1 MQKLFGAL
9 LLIVAVSLS
18 LTLAGPLGAQNNG
31 GVLVLRVDGA
41 IGPASADYIHKGLA
55 RAAASGAQLIVIEMD
70 TPGGLDTSMRTII
83 KDILASPVPVATF
96 VAPEG
101 ARAASAGTYI
111 LYASHIAAM
120 APATNLGAATPV
132 AIGIGG
138 AQPGRTAP
146 LGDESGSAEDAGAG
160 ARDGSGTTS
169 GPSQPHSQ
177 SHSQP
182 HSQPAS
188 ANRSPETTPEIG
200 PDKTDAHPSA
210 SEQPATTSTRNDR
223 PDATPSAS
231 DQPGTATPP
240 AAAGP
245 RRTPAPTDA
254 MAAKSM
260 SDATAYIRSLAQLRG
275 RDVDFAERAVREAAS
290 LSAEEAL
297 AQGVI
302 DLIAVDTAELLKKLD
317 GRELA
322 VLDGKRTLAT
332 AGLAIERME
341 PDWRNRVLAALANPQ
356 VALIMMMIGMY
367 GLFFEFT
374 SPGFGVPGVAGAI
387 SLLVALY
394 AFQLLPVNW
403 AGVLLLAVGAGLML
417 AEAFLPSFGV
427 LGVGGIIAFVVGGL
441 FLMDAD
447 VPGFGI
453 PIALIVGMALASA
466 AILIA
471 IGNLAARSLRRP
483 VVSGSEEMLGAIGR
497 VERATDDGDWWIA
510 VHGEHW
516 RARSAQALAPGEH
529 VRVAGIDGLTLT
541 VVPIAT
547 QSSAS
552 GAAAGPAS
560 SPPDTHHLTPGS
572 TSS

>member
-1 MQKLFGAL
+1 MSTRRGIVFRHGVAL
-9 LLIVAVSLS
+9 LFLLLGGAG
-18 LTLAGPLGAQNNG
+18 LTLLAANG
-31 GVLVLRVDGA
+31 GSGFALVLRIDGV

-55 RAAASGAQLIVIEMD
+55 QATARGAQLVVIEMD

-146 LGDESGSAEDAGAG
+146 LGDEPGSAEDAG
-160 ARDGSGTTS
+160 D
-169 GPSQPHSQ
+169 
-177 SHSQP
+177 
-182 HSQPAS
+182 
-188 ANRSPETTPEIG
+188 
-200 PDKTDAHPSA
+200 DKTDTPLSA
-210 SEQPATTSTRNDR
+210 SEQPATTSTRNDSA
-223 PDATPSAS
+223 DAPPSAS
-231 DQPGTATPP
+231 DQAQTAAPP
-240 AAAGP
+240 ATTGP

-297 AQGVI
+297 ARGVI
-302 DLIAVDTAELLKKLD
+302 ELIAIDTASLLKQLD
-317 GRELA
+317 GREVA
-322 VLDGKRTLAT
+322 VLDGTRTLAT

-356 VALIMMMIGMY
+356 VALILMMIGMY

-466 AILIA
+466 AVILA

-483 VVSGSEEMLGAIGR
+483 VVSGSEEMLGAIGK

-529 VRVAGIDGLTLT
+529 VSVTRIDGLTLT
-541 VVPIAT
+541 VTPIAM

-552 GAAAGPAS
+552 SAAAGAAS
-560 SPPDTHHLTPGS
+560 SPPDTHPLTPGS
-572 TSS
+572 TPS

>member
-1 MQKLFGAL
+1 MTATAGVLAQRLASV
-9 LLIVAVSLS
+9 LLILFALS
-18 LTLAGPLGAQNNG
+18 LMLPGTPAAQASGGA
-31 GVLVLRVDGA
+31 LVLRIDGA
-41 IGPASADYIHKGLA
+41 IGPASADYIHKGLT
-55 RAAASGAQLIVIEMD
+55 RAANSGAQLVVIEMD
-70 TPGGLDTSMRTII
+70 TPGGLDTSMRSII

-138 AQPGRTAP
+138 AQPGKTSPR
-146 LGDESGSAEDAGAG
+146 EDAPQEPKGDAPAATG
-160 ARDGSGTTS
+160 DGEEAADAR
-169 GPSQPHSQ
+169 
-177 SHSQP
+177 
-182 HSQPAS
+182 
-188 ANRSPETTPEIG
+188 
-200 PDKTDAHPSA
+200 PSA
-210 SEQPATTSTRNDR
+210 PVGEAKRAPAT
-223 PDATPSAS
+223 
-231 DQPGTATPP
+231 
-240 AAAGP
+240 
-245 RRTPAPTDA
+245 APTDA

-302 DLIAVDTAELLKKLD
+302 ELIAIDTAELLKKLD
-317 GRELA
+317 GREVA
-322 VLDGKRTLAT
+322 VLDGTRTLAT
-332 AGLAIERME
+332 AGIAIERME

-356 VALIMMMIGMY
+356 VALIMMMIGIY

-417 AEAFLPSFGV
+417 AEAFVPSFGV

-441 FLMDAD
+441 FLMDTD
-447 VPGFGI
+447 VPGFGV
-453 PIALIVGMALASA
+453 PLALIVGMALASA

-471 IGNLAARSLRRP
+471 IGSFAARSLRRP
-483 VVSGSEEMLGAIGR
+483 VVSGSEEMLGAAGT

-516 RARSAQALAPGEH
+516 RARSAQTLAPGDR

-541 VVPIAT
+541 VVPIAASIKPPAT
-547 QSSAS
+547 PPGPGSSA
-552 GAAAGPAS
+552 
-560 SPPDTHHLTPGS
+560 PDSHHLTPGS
-572 TSS
+572 TPS

>member
-1 MQKLFGAL
+1 MPAPPPSALRTSTSAILALIGLVL
-9 LLIVAVSLS
+9 LL
-18 LTLAGPLGAQNNG
+18 LASQAGSSAAGA
-31 GVLVLRVDGA
+31 LVLRVDGA
-41 IGPASADYIHKGLA
+41 IGPASADYIHKGLT
-55 RAAASGAQLIVIEMD
+55 RAASTGAQLVVIELD
-70 TPGGLDTSMRTII
+70 TPGGLDTSMRSII

-96 VAPEG
+96 VSPEG

-138 AQPGRTAP
+138 AQPGRMPP
-146 LGDESGSAEDAGAG
+146 LGDESAPAEAAGSE
-160 ARDGSGTTS
+160 RDGSGSTS
-169 GPSQPHSQ
+169 GASPPRARAQ
-177 SHSQP
+177 SP
-182 HSQPAS
+182 PAS
-188 ANRSPETTPEIG
+188 ANRSPETTPEIRDDEANA
-200 PDKTDAHPSA
+200 P
-210 SEQPATTSTRNDR
+210 
-223 PDATPSAS
+223 PSAS
-231 DQPGTATPP
+231 DRPVIEAPSSP
-240 AAAGP
+240 AAAQ
-245 RRTPAPTDA
+245 RSAAPTDA

-297 AQGVI
+297 AKGVI
-302 DLIAVDTAELLKKLD
+302 ELIAIDTPSLLKRLD
-317 GRELA
+317 GREVA
-322 VLDGKRTLAT
+322 VLDGTRTLAT
-332 AGLAIERME
+332 AGIAIERME
-341 PDWRNRVLAALANPQ
+341 PDWRNRILAALANPQ
-356 VALIMMMIGMY
+356 VALILMMIGIY

-387 SLLVALY
+387 SLLIALY

-427 LGVGGIIAFVVGGL
+427 LGVGGIIAFVAGGL

-466 AILIA
+466 AVIIA
-471 IGNLAARSLRRP
+471 IGSFAARSLRRP
-483 VVSGSEEMLGAIGR
+483 VVSGSEEMLGALGV

-516 RARSAQALAPGEH
+516 RARSAQTLAPGDR

-541 VVPIAT
+541 VVPIAASIKPPAT
-547 QSSAS
+547 PPGPGSSA
-552 GAAAGPAS
+552 
-560 SPPDTHHLTPGS
+560 PDSHHLTPGS
-572 TSS
+572 TPS

>member
-1 MQKLFGAL
+1 MPALPSTAPRSALSAALVLIGL
-9 LLIVAVSLS
+9 LLFL
-18 LTLAGPLGAQNNG
+18 LASNAGSNAS
-31 GVLVLRVDGA
+31 GVLVLKVDGA
-41 IGPASADYIHKGLA
+41 IGPASADYIGKGLA
-55 RAAASGAQLIVIEMD
+55 RAAASGAQLVVIEMD
-70 TPGGLDTSMRTII
+70 TPGGLDTSMRAII

-146 LGDESGSAEDAGAG
+146 LGDEPEAAEDAGPGAQDGAG
-160 ARDGSGTTS
+160 ATS
-169 GPSQPHSQ
+169 SPSQPS
-177 SHSQP
+177 SQP
-182 HSQPAS
+182 PSQPDS
-188 ANRSPETTPEIG
+188 ANRDPATTPGARSDEATAR
-200 PDKTDAHPSA
+200 PTVSN
-210 SEQPATTSTRNDR
+210 QPATTS
-223 PDATPSAS
+223 
-231 DQPGTATPP
+231 PP
-240 AAAGP
+240 AAAGS
-245 RRTPAPTDA
+245 RRAPAPTDA

-260 SDATAYIRSLAQLRG
+260 SDASAYIRSLAQLRG

-302 DLIAVDTAELLKKLD
+302 ELIAIDTAELLKKLD
-317 GRELA
+317 GREVA
-322 VLDGKRTLAT
+322 VLDGTRTLAT
-332 AGLAIERME
+332 AGIAIERME
-341 PDWRNRVLAALANPQ
+341 PDWRNRVLAVLANPQ
-356 VALIMMMIGMY
+356 VALILMMIGMY

-466 AILIA
+466 AIIVA
-471 IGNLAARSLRRP
+471 IGSFAARSLRRP
-483 VVSGSEEMLGAIGR
+483 VVSGSEEMLGALGR

-516 RARSAQALAPGEH
+516 RARSTQALAPGAH
-529 VRVAGIDGLTLT
+529 VRVTRIDGLTLT
-541 VVPIAT
+541 VTPIAT
-547 QSSAS
+547 RSNASA
-552 GAAAGPAS
+552 AAAGPGS